1 LIIDRSLK
9 TFYMSAPQ
17 TLQKITRP
25 EALQKDEPLMWST
38 GSGVDVWEMFVAAI
52 TGDVEKARQ
61 LLDKDPSLVR
71 GSYDYRNPLS
81 FAVQQ
86 NQLAVAALLLERGA
100 SPVSSGTNDTL
111 LEIARDR
118 GYEDMQKLLQ
128 SALGGKTGA
137 SPKGGAAAKLI
148 RERDLEGLKKL
159 LDSDP
164 ELVNAADEGTNRPIH
179 WAVMSRQPDM
189 IDELLFRGADINA
202 QRGDGAR
209 PVQLVNGDYS
219 YRGWRDVPADT
230 KATPGD
236 ILRHLREKG
245 AYIDICTA
253 AHIGDIERVRQLLQE
268 DPSVGNR
275 VSDYVSYYIGSGSPL
290 KNAAIRGH
298 MDIVKL
304 LIESGADPNLPEEG
318 IAPRGHA
325 LHAAVCNGHI
335 EIVKYLLDK
344 GAYPNVDI
352 ESSADTLSA
361 AIARDDKPMIELLC
375 SYGAAR
381 NVNLLA
387 YYGDVMTGAAVF
399 NANPSLAND
408 TYALECAA
416 GEGNDAFVRLMLR
429 YQPDLV
435 KRISVGV
442 RSRGPQ
448 SPVKTKELTGY
459 LFEKGM
465 DPSLRNWLGI
475 TPLHRFA
482 ERGDV
487 ENATAFLEHGADL
500 NARDEQFCS
509 TPLGWAAKYGKLEI
523 AKLLLEKGA
532 RTNLPDD
539 PSWATP
545 LSWATR
551 RGYKDIAALLKEH
564 GATA

>member
-1 LIIDRSLK
+1 MH
-9 TFYMSAPQ
+9 THP
-17 TLQKITRP
+17 TLQRMFRP
-25 EALQKDEPLMWST
+25 DALQKDEILVWST

-52 TGDVEKARQ
+52 TGDVKKARQ

-71 GSYDYRNPLS
+71 GSYDYRTPLS

-86 NQLAVAALLLERGA
+86 NQLEVAALLLERGA
-100 SPVSSGTNDTL
+100 SPVSSGTKDTL

-128 SALGGKTGA
+128 AALARNTGGSA
-137 SPKGGAAAKLI
+137 KGGETAKLI
-148 RERDLEGLKKL
+148 RNRDLAGLKKL
-159 LDSDP
+159 LDTDP
-164 ELVNAADEGTNRPIH
+164 ELVHAADEETNRPIH

-189 IDELLFRGADINA
+189 IDELLARGADINA

-209 PVQLVNGDYS
+209 PVQLVNGDYA
-219 YRGWRDVPADT
+219 YRGWRDVSADT

-236 ILRHLREKG
+236 ILRHLRDKG

-253 AHIGDIERVRQLLQE
+253 AHIGDTERVRQILQE
-268 DPSVGNR
+268 DPGAANR

-290 KNAAIRGH
+290 KNAAARGH

-325 LHAAVCNGHI
+325 LHAAVCSGHM
-335 EIVKYLLDK
+335 EIVQYLLDK

-361 AIARDDKPMIELLC
+361 AISRDDKPMIELLC

-381 NVNLLA
+381 AVHLLA
-387 YYGDVMTGAAVF
+387 YYGDVMTAAAVF

-429 YQPDLV
+429 YEPDLA
-435 KRISVGV
+435 KKISVGV

-448 SPVKTKELTGY
+448 SAIKTRELSDY
-459 LFEKGM
+459 LFERGM
-465 DPSLRNWLGI
+465 DASLRNWLGI

-487 ENATAFLEHGADL
+487 ENATIFLEHGADI
-500 NARDEQFCS
+500 NARDGQLDS
-509 TPLGWAAKYGKLEI
+509 TPLGWAAKYGKLEM
-523 AKLLLEKGA
+523 AGLLLEKGA
-532 RTNLPDD
+532 KTNLPDD
-539 PSWATP
+539 PHWATP
-545 LSWATR
+545 LSWAER
-551 RGYKDIAALLKEH
+551 RGNNEIAALLKEH
-564 GATA
+564 GAIS

>member
-1 LIIDRSLK
+1 MPGK
-9 TFYMSAPQ
+9 E
-17 TLQKITRP
+17 TLQRMTRP
-25 EALQKDEPLMWST
+25 EALQKDEPLIWST

-52 TGDVEKARQ
+52 TGDTQKIKQ

-71 GSYDYRNPLS
+71 GSYDYRTPLS

-86 NQLAVAALLLERGA
+86 NQLEAAALLLERGA
-100 SPVSSGTNDTL
+100 SPVNSGTNDTL

-128 SALGGKTGA
+128 SALVHKAGET
-137 SPKGGAAAKLI
+137 PKGGVVAKLI
-148 RERDLEGLKKL
+148 RDRNLKGLKEL
-159 LDSDP
+159 LDHSP
-164 ELVNAADEGTNRPIH
+164 ELVNAVDEGTNRPIH

-189 IDELLFRGADINA
+189 INELLARGADINA
-202 QRGDGAR
+202 QREDGAR

-219 YRGWRDVPADT
+219 YRGWRDVPEDT
-230 KATPGD
+230 KAAPGD
-236 ILRHLREKG
+236 ILRHLRDRG
-245 AYIDICTA
+245 AYIDMCTA
-253 AHIGDIERVRQLLQE
+253 AHTGDIERVKQLLKE
-268 DPSVGNR
+268 DPSLANK

-290 KNAAIRGH
+290 KNAAARGH
-298 MDIVKL
+298 FDIVKL
-304 LIESGADPNLPEEG
+304 LIENGADPNLPEEG

-325 LHAAVCNGHI
+325 LHAAVCNGYI

-361 AIARDDKPMIELLC
+361 AISRNDQPMIELIC

-381 NVNLLA
+381 QVSLLA
-387 YYGDVMTGAAVF
+387 YSGDIVTGAAVF

-416 GEGNDAFVRLMLR
+416 GEGHDAFVRLMLR
-429 YQPDLV
+429 YQPDLA
-435 KRISVGV
+435 KGISVGV

-448 SPVKTKELTGY
+448 SAVKTRELTEY
-459 LFEKGM
+459 LFERGM

-482 ERGDV
+482 ERGDL
-487 ENATAFLEHGADL
+487 ENATIFLEHGADI
-500 NARDEQFCS
+500 NARDEQLCS
-509 TPLGWAAKYGKLEI
+509 TPLGWAAKKGNTEMV
-523 AKLLLEKGA
+523 KLLLAHGA
-532 RTNLPDD
+532 KTNLPDD

-551 RGYKDIAALLKEH
+551 RGHEAVVELLKQY
-564 GATA
+564 GAAE